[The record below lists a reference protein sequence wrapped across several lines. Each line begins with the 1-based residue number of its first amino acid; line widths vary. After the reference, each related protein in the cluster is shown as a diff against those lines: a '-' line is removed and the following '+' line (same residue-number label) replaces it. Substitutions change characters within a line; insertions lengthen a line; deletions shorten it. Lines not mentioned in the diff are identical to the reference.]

1 MKYNMKKI
9 LMLFIAVALS
19 LSVSAKSMREVWIS
33 MPDSII
39 PYLDKNLRMELIDFI
54 DMKVKAEVKN
64 KLDENTVIDVFT
76 DNYVSIRLN
85 GSSQMQ
91 IKLLPSKVGDSLLC
105 MVRTFN
111 GPEQES
117 EIEFY
122 SQGWKRLDS
131 YNIDLNKFIPSMV
144 VKPDTMSQSKFDELR
159 EKMYPVMVN
168 ATLLQNEDYLI
179 LQLTSPILFKDE
191 KMQLKPILLQRKLKW
206 NSERFN

>member
-64 KLDENTVIDVFT
+64 KLDENTEIDVFS

-91 IKLLPSKVGDSLLC
+91 IKLLPL
-105 MVRTFN
+105 
-111 GPEQES
+111 
-117 EIEFY
+117 
-122 SQGWKRLDS
+122 
-131 YNIDLNKFIPSMV
+131 
-144 VKPDTMSQSKFDELR
+144 MSS
-159 EKMYPVMVN
+159 
-168 ATLLQNEDYLI
+168 
-179 LQLTSPILFKDE
+179 
-191 KMQLKPILLQRKLKW
+191 
-206 NSERFN
+206 